1 MTYLI
6 NYLILSE
13 LLMLIFLLINREE
26 VKKSYLSFE
35 GRRGDEPTS
44 LWYTV
49 YILSHILKAPFYC
62 PYISLLILLNGG
74 VLITDDK

>member
-6 NYLILSE
+6 NYLIISE
-13 LLMLIFLLINREE
+13 LLMFLFLIINKDE

-35 GRRGDEPTS
+35 GRRGNEPTQ

-49 YILSHILKAPFYC
+49 YVLSHVLKAPFYC

-74 VLITDDK
+74 VLITDDE

>member
-6 NYLILSE
+6 KYLILSE
-13 LLMLIFLLINREE
+13 LLMFLFILINNGE

-35 GRRGDEPTS
+35 SRRGDKPTS

-49 YILSHILKAPFYC
+49 YLLSYVLKAPFYC

>member
-13 LLMLIFLLINREE
+13 ILMLIFLLINKSE

-44 LWYTV
+44 LWYTI
-49 YILSHILKAPFYC
+49 YLLSYVLKAPFYC

>member
-6 NYLILSE
+6 NYLIISE
-13 LLMLIFLLINREE
+13 LLMFLFLIINRGE
-26 VKKSYLSFE
+26 VRKSYLSFE
-35 GRRGDEPTS
+35 DRRGDEPTS

-49 YILSHILKAPFYC
+49 YILSHVLKAPFYC

-74 VLITDDK
+74 VLITDNK

>member
-1 MTYLI
+1 MTYII
-6 NYLILSE
+6 NYLIISE
-13 LLMLIFLLINREE
+13 LLMFLFLIINKGE
-26 VKKSYLSFE
+26 VRKSYLSFE
-35 GRRGDEPTS
+35 SRRGDEPTS

-49 YILSHILKAPFYC
+49 YILSHVLKAPLYC